1 LLSFFLF
8 CCVALDFSTIFTRAP
23 PPLVLA
29 EAAAAAVFARAPP
42 PLVLAEAAA
51 AAVFAL
57 APLPLVLAKAGR
69 GLAGLLG
76 CRGM

>member
-1 LLSFFLF
+1 MLT
-8 CCVALDFSTIFTRAP
+8 DT
-23 PPLVLA
+23 
-29 EAAAAAVFARAPP
+29 
-42 PLVLAEAAA
+42 AA